1 VVALAP
7 VADLRRAWELKLS
20 GNVVNE
26 LLGGSPDKVPERY
39 RSASPIEMVPLGV
52 RQQVIHGAADDVVPV
67 SISRGYVAA
76 ARKAGDDAT
85 LTEPPGAGH
94 FELIDPRSHAWGA
107 VRDRALSLVK

>member
-1 VVALAP
+1 
-7 VADLRRAWELKLS
+7 LKLS

-26 LLGGSPDKVPERY
+26 LLGGSPDKVPDRY

-52 RQQVIHGAADDVVPV
+52 RQQVIHGAADDIVPV

-85 LTEPPGAGH
+85 LTEPPAAGH
-94 FELIDPRSHAWGA
+94 FELIDPRSKAWGA
-107 VRDRALSLVK
+107 VRERALALVK